1 MDCLASSCFGSCP
14 EMYSVWPTDTPSP
27 KDLQTEEQNA
37 DYPIWLFSGSSR
49 ITPGSAMPVLKHR
62 RPRRPLAQPRVVRPA
77 AREDDASREA
87 LRTTILE
94 IVDSQIRTHDLPEA
108 LATYDRLI
116 GQGHSDEEARHLI
129 GCVIASEV
137 VGILNESREYDHRRY
152 LAALEA
158 LSRLS

>member
-1 MDCLASSCFGSCP
+1 
-14 EMYSVWPTDTPSP
+14 
-27 KDLQTEEQNA
+27 
-37 DYPIWLFSGSSR
+37 
-49 ITPGSAMPVLKHR
+49 MPVSKHR

-94 IVDSQIRTHDLPEA
+94 IVDSQIRNHDPPEA

-116 GQGHSDEEARHLI
+116 GQGHSDEEARRLI
-129 GCVIASEV
+129 GCAIASEV
-137 VGILNESREYDHRRY
+137 VGIVNESREYDHHRY

-158 LSRLS
+158 LPRLS